1 MELVKVIAVT
11 DPNRVKGEEF
21 ECTKDQA
28 KILVDA
34 GYCKYAK
41 GFKAPVDEVVDVD
54 ADIVDEV
61 VDVVEPK
68 TAK

>member
-1 MELVKVIAVT
+1 MGLVKVIAVT

-28 KILVDA
+28 KILVKA

-41 GFKAPVDEVVDVD
+41 AEPSKPKAE
-54 ADIVDEV
+54 
-61 VDVVEPK
+61 K
-68 TAK
+68 

>member
-41 GFKAPVDEVVDVD
+41 AEPKA
-54 ADIVDEV
+54 
-61 VDVVEPK
+61 EPK
-68 TAK
+68 TAT